1 MTTLK
6 IGIASA
12 AEMKART
19 LAVARGE
26 LKPSPEEPKVWFTST
41 ESFAKVLSDKNRRL
55 LTFIAEHHP
64 ESLQALAEQ
73 TGRKTSNLS
82 RTLRTMERYG
92 FVNLHRGT
100 RGRIRPEV
108 PYQAI
113 SLMLPFASSAP
124 AR

>member
-12 AEMKART
+12 AEMKERT

-26 LKPSPEEPKVWFTST
+26 LRVAADEPKVWFTST

-55 LTFIAEHHP
+55 LSFIAEHHP
-64 ESLQALAEQ
+64 QSLQALAEQ
-73 TGRKTSNLS
+73 TGRKVPNLS

-92 FVNLHRGT
+92 FVNLA
-100 RGRIRPEV
+100 GRCRPGRDGW
-108 PYQAI
+108 PG
-113 SLMLPFASSAP
+113 SG
-124 AR
+124 R